1 MHAPY
6 SPESSSAAQGDDSSA
21 GRQPVVRRNSSRMAV
36 DALAG
41 AISGCISRIVVG
53 PLDVIK
59 IRFQVRT
66 AFTAPPMGHG
76 QEHYPPSP
84 LTMHA

>member
-1 MHAPY
+1 MVQLQASEPHDEPG
-6 SPESSSAAQGDDSSA
+6 PT
-21 GRQPVVRRNSSRMAV
+21 VSRKTRMMI

-59 IRFQVRT
+59 IRFQASPT
-66 AFTAPPMGHG
+66 AGTDMG
-76 QEHYPPSP
+76 
-84 LTMHA
+84 LA

>member
-6 SPESSSAAQGDDSSA
+6 SPESSSAARGDDDSSA

-66 AFTAPPMGHG
+66 AFTAHPMGHG
-76 QEHYPPSP
+76 QEHYPPSH
-84 LTMHA
+84 LT